1 MLKPGDTILGMSL
14 VYCGHEYAESN
25 IRFAVICEPGNSQLK
40 QRQND
45 TRTLRSQNLPT
56 LPSTIKLEKE
66 TNPFLRCTEPE
77 VIRNI
82 EQKFGLKIQ
91 ADDELATFTALRTW
105 RDQY

>member
-1 MLKPGDTILGMSL
+1 MWATLNVSMCLYSIRLGISQVIRRAHTI
-14 VYCGHEYAESN
+14 C
-25 IRFAVICEPGNSQLK
+25 
-40 QRQND
+40 
-45 TRTLRSQNLPT
+45 SQNLPT

-77 VIRNI
+77 IIRNI

-91 ADDELATFTALRTW
+91 ADDELATFTALRAW